1 MKLTYFN
8 YLWDLDGIS
17 SGSTN
22 KAREFIWALER
33 RGFQI
38 AVNWQTKQPSSE
50 IKITWRTKLR
60 GILKR
65 YLQKYV
71 KEPKRLLSNIVQFI
85 SEWRLIHQQKP
96 DIIFERLE
104 LYYFAAAVL
113 AKIKRIPLIIEVDWP
128 PSYEYKTFYGKNNIH
143 IPFLSE
149 FIERFNLRMADA
161 AFIISNT
168 LKDYYV
174 QRGVPENKMVVIPN
188 GADQERFFPQ
198 PRNKKIEKRHQL
210 KGKIVVG
217 WIGTRFGWSG
227 IENLIDM
234 VNTIIQKRN
243 DVTFLFVGGGESE
256 AFFKNQFKDAVS
268 KSRVLLPGTIPYD
281 DVNDYLSCMDV
292 VLAPYPN
299 LEFWYPSSVKVFEYM
314 AAGKAVLASQVG
326 QIAEVIQDGHNG
338 RLFNPDSKH
347 ELTEKILT
355 LIQDSKLRK
364 SMGRE
369 ARKAI
374 LEHYTWDGHAGR
386 MEEVFN
392 QVYTKYYDHQNF
404 ETGMEKH
411 G

>member
-149 FIERFNLRMADA
+149 FIERFNLRMA
-161 AFIISNT
+161 
-168 LKDYYV
+168 
-174 QRGVPENKMVVIPN
+174 G
-188 GADQERFFPQ
+188 
-198 PRNKKIEKRHQL
+198 
-210 KGKIVVG
+210 
-217 WIGTRFGWSG
+217 SG